1 MEKMFYSYKDIMELL
16 SYSKTKSYEI
26 IKELNKKL
34 EAEGKRTERG
44 RVLKSFFEKEYG
56 IERG

>member
-1 MEKMFYSYKDIMELL
+1 MFYSYKDIMELL
-16 SYSKTKSYEI
+16 DYSKSKSYEI
-26 IKELNKKL
+26 IRILNKKL
-34 EAEGKRTERG
+34 EAEGKRTEKG